1 MISVSHQL
9 RLLYIV
15 SAGYWA
21 ASQMIRPVVAM
32 FLVALGASPAVVGIV
47 VGIQSFVPLFLA
59 IPAGSFADRF
69 GYRRFLTLGS
79 LAMAGAGVLYI
90 CAALSHAYV
99 TLVVAQVIEGL
110 FELFVW
116 TSAQAYVTQLGRDY
130 DADRNVAHFSF
141 FSALGQ
147 MAGPAIGGFVAEK
160 WGYTGA
166 FGVFAA
172 MCAGLFVSACA
183 LPEHKPAPVAG
194 GRVSMWLASRR
205 ICANP
210 EVQIGMIGTFA
221 NLFITGMWTSFYPVY
236 LISAGFTPSIS
247 GFLIS
252 LKGLASLAAR
262 PFVSPIV
269 RCMGHSSA
277 LILASVVA
285 VAPVAATP
293 LIRNVALLGLAALA
307 SGIGLGLNLPLTIAI
322 MARNTRP
329 EERGIG
335 MGLRLVMNRVALLTN
350 PLIFGLVSEYA
361 GFGQSF
367 YVCSAIVAVL
377 MLLAVRRWR
386 FAVQRQ
392 RG

>member
-1 MISVSHQL
+1 MSVSRQL

-32 FLVALGASPAVVGIV
+32 FLVALGSSPAVVGIV

-59 IPAGSFADRF
+59 IPAGSLADRF
-69 GYRRFLTLGS
+69 GYRRFLALGS
-79 LAMAGAGVLYI
+79 LTMAGAGVLYM

-99 TLVVAQVIEGL
+99 VLVVAQVIEGL

-116 TSAQAYVTQLGRDY
+116 TSAQAYVTQLGRDH
-130 DADRNVAHFSF
+130 DVDHNVAHFSF

-147 MAGPAIGGFVAEK
+147 MAGPALGGFVAEK
-160 WGYTGA
+160 LGYTWA

-172 MCAGLFVSACA
+172 MCVGLFVSACA
-183 LPEHKPAPVAG
+183 LPEHRPTPVAG
-194 GRVSMWLASRR
+194 GRVSMLSASRR
-205 ICANP
+205 IYVNP
-210 EVQIGMIGTFA
+210 EVQIGLIGTFA

-236 LISAGFTPSIS
+236 LISVGFTPSVS
-247 GFLIS
+247 GFLIA

-269 RCMGHSSA
+269 RRMGHSGA

-293 LIRNVALLGLAALA
+293 LIRNAALLGLAALA
-307 SGIGLGLNLPLTIAI
+307 SGIGLGLNLPLTISIIAH
-322 MARNTRP
+322 NTPP

-335 MGLRLVMNRVALLTN
+335 MGLRLVMNRVALLTS
-350 PLIFGLVSEYA
+350 PLIFGFVSEYT

-367 YVCSAIVAVL
+367 YVCSAIVGAL
-377 MLLAVRRWR
+377 MLLAVRRR
-386 FAVQRQ
+386 NLAAR
-392 RG
+392 RRYN